1 MHEADG
7 EGREE
12 EGDRQVITKRT
23 MRRGR
28 WPERI
33 QRDVRGAIGR
43 KFSGGQPVGA
53 EPWRE
58 WRRGGS
64 EQWVGSS
71 GYPHSLKCCSKGGTF
86 RPGSLLRI
94 QLRQGG
100 SRAIGLEV

>member
-58 WRRGGS
+58 WRRGGVAS
-64 EQWVGSS
+64 SGWGAVATLTASNVVARVALFGQAPYYGSS
-71 GYPHSLKCCSKGGTF
+71 
-86 RPGSLLRI
+86 
-94 QLRQGG
+94 
-100 SRAIGLEV
+100 

>member
-53 EPWRE
+53 EPWRGVE
-58 WRRGGS
+58 TRGWLAVGG
-64 EQWVGSS
+64 EQWLPSQPQMS
-71 GYPHSLKCCSKGGTF
+71 
-86 RPGSLLRI
+86 
-94 QLRQGG
+94 
-100 SRAIGLEV
+100 